1 MNLPNKIILITFAV
15 FMVEAILHYNLGKED
30 CSQRKEN
37 EGILPPVNSLLKLA
51 LIVGLF
57 SVVNSKLINA

>member
-15 FMVEAILHYNLGKED
+15 FMVEAILHYNLGKDD
-30 CSQRKEN
+30 CSQRKES